1 MSSFKN
7 VSKANKRIGALH
19 DKVDPSSV
27 LRETEAIRMLSPRAM
42 PKQMRE
48 RESSLMRDSLFTD
61 DDLINTHP
69 LEMTSHMLDAA
80 RFRINEDED
89 FAKRYRAATDYTPRK
104 IRGMNFSGMLRK

>member
-27 LRETEAIRMLSPRAM
+27 L
-42 PKQMRE
+42 RE

-104 IRGMNFSGMLRK
+104 IRGMNF